1 MVSFSQLEP
10 PIIWT
15 AVEAALD
22 CTLTAYIS
30 SFTSYINRV
39 YEVEKSSGERLVVK
53 FYRPGRWSF
62 DAICDEHDF
71 VFDCV
76 DAEIPVVAPLLLKE
90 GGSIGEVDGIY
101 FAIYPKMSGRQFE
114 LIEEGDWLKVG
125 RLLGRLH
132 QVGSQIDADSR
143 ISISPLQ
150 STRGDLKYLEDHN
163 VILPEFRDAIS
174 KVIGEIIEL
183 STPLFESVEF
193 IRVHGDAHHS
203 NFIDRLNGEVLI
215 IDFDDM
221 VMGPAVQDFWL
232 LLGEH
237 IENCRP
243 QLNLMIEGYEE
254 FRTFDYAEL
263 KLIEPLRAMRM
274 IYFTAWCAMQRDDLV
289 FQNRF
294 PNWGNRNFWE
304 KELDDLHHQL
314 ELIRK
319 N

>member
-1 MVSFSQLEP
+1 
-10 PIIWT
+10 
-15 AVEAALD
+15 
-22 CTLTAYIS
+22 
-30 SFTSYINRV
+30 
-39 YEVEKSSGERLVVK
+39 
-53 FYRPGRWSF
+53 F

-76 DAEIPVVAPLLLKE
+76 ESEIPVVAPLMLTG

-101 FAIYPKMSGRQFE
+101 FAIYPKKSGRQFE
-114 LIEEGDWLKVG
+114 LIEDEDWLKVG

-132 QVGSQIDADSR
+132 QVGSQADADFR
-143 ISISPLQ
+143 ISISPME
-150 STRGDLKYLEDHN
+150 STRTDLKYLEDHAI
-163 VILPEFRDAIS
+163 ILPEFRQEIS
-174 KVIGEIIEL
+174 KVIEQIIEC
-183 STPLFESVEF
+183 SIPLFEGVEF

-221 VMGPAVQDFWL
+221 VMGPAIQDFWL

-237 IENCRP
+237 IENCRS
-243 QLNLMIEGYEE
+243 QFNLMVEGYEE
-254 FRTFDYAEL
+254 FRAFDYAEL
-263 KLIEPLRAMRM
+263 KLVESLRAMRM

-289 FQNRF
+289 FQKRF

-304 KELDDLHHQL
+304 KELDDLHRQL
-314 ELIRK
+314 ALIRK